1 MVSRDRQLKNIKMQ
15 GKIILL
21 DEIYEIKNRKDTEL
35 KFYRKDLELL
45 ICKMNRVQSEI
56 NLTNKIIKIIE
67 EESIID
73 IRNHIKT
80 KSPNNK

>member
-1 MVSRDRQLKNIKMQ
+1 MQ

-35 KFYRKDLELL
+35 KFYRKELELL
-45 ICKMNRVQSEI
+45 IGKMNRVQSEI

-67 EESIID
+67 EESVID
-73 IRNHIKT
+73 IRNHIKV

>member
-1 MVSRDRQLKNIKMQ
+1 MQ

-35 KFYRKDLELL
+35 KFYRKELELL
-45 ICKMNRVQSEI
+45 IGKMNRVQSEI

-73 IRNHIKT
+73 IRNRIKT
-80 KSPNNK
+80 KSPSNK

>member
-1 MVSRDRQLKNIKMQ
+1 MQ

-35 KFYRKDLELL
+35 KFYRKELELL
-45 ICKMNRVQSEI
+45 MSKMNRVQSEI

>member
-1 MVSRDRQLKNIKMQ
+1 MQ

-21 DEIYEIKNRKDTEL
+21 DEIYEIRNRKDIEL
-35 KFYRKDLELL
+35 KFYRKELELL
-45 ICKMNRVQSEI
+45 MSKMNRVQSEI

>member
-1 MVSRDRQLKNIKMQ
+1 MQ

-35 KFYRKDLELL
+35 KFYRKELELL
-45 ICKMNRVQSEI
+45 IGKMNRVQSEI

>member
-1 MVSRDRQLKNIKMQ
+1 MQ

-35 KFYRKDLELL
+35 KFYRKELELL
-45 ICKMNRVQSEI
+45 IGKMNRVQSEI

-67 EESIID
+67 EESVID
-73 IRNHIKT
+73 IRNRIKT

>member
-1 MVSRDRQLKNIKMQ
+1 MQ

-35 KFYRKDLELL
+35 KFYRKELELL
-45 ICKMNRVQSEI
+45 MSKMNRVQSEI

-67 EESIID
+67 EESVID
-73 IRNHIKT
+73 IRNHIKV

>member
-1 MVSRDRQLKNIKMQ
+1 MQ

-35 KFYRKDLELL
+35 KFYRKELELL
-45 ICKMNRVQSEI
+45 MSKMNRVQSEI

-73 IRNHIKT
+73 IRNRIKT

>member
-1 MVSRDRQLKNIKMQ
+1 MQ

-21 DEIYEIKNRKDTEL
+21 DEIYEIRNRKDIEL
-35 KFYRKDLELL
+35 KFYRKELELL
-45 ICKMNRVQSEI
+45 IGKMNRVQSEI

-67 EESIID
+67 EESVID
-73 IRNHIKT
+73 IRNHIKV

>member
-1 MVSRDRQLKNIKMQ
+1 MQ

-21 DEIYEIKNRKDTEL
+21 DEIYEIRNRKDIEL
-35 KFYRKDLELL
+35 KFYRKELELL
-45 ICKMNRVQSEI
+45 MSKMNRVQSEI

-67 EESIID
+67 EESVID
-73 IRNHIKT
+73 IRNHIKV

>member
-1 MVSRDRQLKNIKMQ
+1 MQ

-35 KFYRKDLELL
+35 KFYRKELELL
-45 ICKMNRVQSEI
+45 IGKMNRVQSEI

-73 IRNHIKT
+73 IRNRIKT